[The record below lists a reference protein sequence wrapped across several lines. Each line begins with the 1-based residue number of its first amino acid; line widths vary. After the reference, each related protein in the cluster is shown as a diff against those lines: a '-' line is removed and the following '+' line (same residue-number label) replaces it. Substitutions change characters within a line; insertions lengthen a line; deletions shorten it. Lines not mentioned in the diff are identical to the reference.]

1 MNILM
6 VVSGGDAPGINTALF
21 HAVRF
26 AQQVNDKV
34 WGAVGGFPGLLYE
47 NLIPINLET
56 SLRLSAVS
64 GSFLQS
70 SREPILRKADAE
82 TRLKTVLQKY
92 AIDAVILFG
101 GDGTLRY
108 IPHLLRDWDIHCI
121 GIPTTID
128 NDVPETDETLGFD
141 SACNFAFWAV
151 DGIRATG
158 NALQG
163 RIFTLETLGGH
174 TGFIAM
180 AVGEGAGADAVLV
193 PEYDYDVTW
202 VAKRLKHGIDQ
213 QGQALLVYSEG
224 IVKKD
229 TLFEQIK
236 DLTGIRIRSTHLGHA
251 QRGGTPSHRDRYLAS
266 AMSKLAIKSLHDGI
280 QMGITCVRKG
290 QLELFEGK
298 LKDHPPK
305 LPHYVHYQR
314 LNGL

>member
-6 VVSGGDAPGINTALF
+6 VVSGGDAPGINTAMF
-21 HAVRF
+21 HTVRL
-26 AQQVNDKV
+26 AQLTKDKV
-34 WGAVGGFPGLLYE
+34 WGAVGGFPGVLSG
-47 NLIPINLET
+47 NLIPLELET
-56 SLRLSAVS
+56 MLGLSAVS
-64 GSFLQS
+64 GSYLQS
-70 SREPILRKADAE
+70 SREPILSEPDAKA
-82 TRLKTVLQKY
+82 RLQVVLQEY
-92 AIDAVILFG
+92 AIDSVLLLG
-101 GDGTLRY
+101 GDGTLRH
-108 IPHLLRDWDIHCI
+108 IPHLLHDWGIRCI
-121 GIPTTID
+121 GFPTTID

-141 SACNFAFWAV
+141 SACNFAYWAV

-158 NALQG
+158 NALRG

-180 AVGEGAGADAVLV
+180 AVAQGAGANAVLV

-202 VAKRLKHGIDQ
+202 VAERLKTGIEQ

-224 IVKKD
+224 IAKKD

-236 DLTGIRIRSTHLGHA
+236 NLTGIRIRSTHLGHA

-266 AMSKLAIKSLHDGI
+266 TMSQLALEALHNGI
-280 QMGITCVRKG
+280 QTGIICVRNG
-290 QLELFEGK
+290 QLELYEGT

-305 LPHYVHYQR
+305 QPDIGSYQR